1 MLTLCKW
8 MIALQEMHAYLMVAE
23 AVDSCNKE
31 SLKRNNVFEVL
42 YICMMSFPKINT
54 HRLSREEYSTI
65 ATACHGLMKQKDR
78 KNNDLPLPFN
88 DKPQKYYH

>member
-31 SLKRNNVFEVL
+31 SLKGKETMYLKF
-42 YICMMSFPKINT
+42 FT
-54 HRLSREEYSTI
+54 F
-65 ATACHGLMKQKDR
+65 A
-78 KNNDLPLPFN
+78 
-88 DKPQKYYH
+88 